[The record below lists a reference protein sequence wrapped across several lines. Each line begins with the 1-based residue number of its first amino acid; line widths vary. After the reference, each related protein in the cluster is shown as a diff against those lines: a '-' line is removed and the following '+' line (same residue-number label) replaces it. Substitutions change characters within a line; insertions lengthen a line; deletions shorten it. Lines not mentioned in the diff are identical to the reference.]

1 MVGSKGITVVREDF
15 LGKPIS
21 INGSTQ
27 RDAGIGAVF
36 WQSERCGSDIESAG
50 IHDDR
55 QARTIGGL
63 QDGIAHSHAELLTK
77 VRAKCGGSDDIID
90 AVSCAKA
97 LEGKGQIERNGK
109 KLSVI

>member
-1 MVGSKGITVVREDF
+1 MSRGRQPPEGLAHNIPNLVVIK
-15 LGKPIS
+15 LGYHAWNHLGVDHLVVFIS
-21 INGSTQ
+21 HHHG
-27 RDAGIGAVF
+27 AGK
-36 WQSERCGSDIESAG
+36 
-50 IHDDR
+50 
-55 QARTIGGL
+55 QAF